1 MDILGQIANPRMANI
16 AQAIDVRQQ
25 RVKEQQDALARVEM
39 GRAIAKALPNLQEG
53 SSFRWLAENDPEK
66 FALVSKVLNIPLN
79 DGERF
84 NQYANDVNQLYSLAQ
99 ADPNQAY
106 AHAQQ
111 LIESRKAQGQDT
123 SALEKW
129 VAGMNEDPMK
139 AVTSLF
145 VMHRSLNPPAE
156 VDPYKAEALD
166 IRREELALKREQ
178 MERGVDQSRQY
189 ANQYFQTADG
199 LVAVNPATNQAQR
212 VTVDGSPIISGQ
224 YDPNLKRGLS
234 EAGATGTAVGKDTGT
249 AITSVSQVE
258 DNAKLLRNKVKAVLD
273 HPGRDI
279 ATGTTSVLPVIP
291 GTKQA
296 DFVNRFEQLQGDAFL
311 QAFESLKGGGQIT
324 EIEGQKA
331 QQAINRMNRGT
342 SKEEFDAAAKD
353 FLSVVDALEKRTKQ
367 KAGKTTEQQNKTG
380 GVEMVDANGNRAIVM
395 SKLGSSQKA
404 VPSEDYLARRKRL
417 LGK

>member
-16 AQAIDVRQQ
+16 VQAIDIRQQ
-25 RVKEQQDALARVEM
+25 KVKEQQDALAKVEM

-84 NQYANDVNQLYSLAQ
+84 NQYANDVNQLYTLAQ

-111 LIESRKAQGQDT
+111 LIESRKDQGQDT
-123 SALEKW
+123 STLEKW

-145 VMHRSLNPPAE
+145 VMHRSLNPPKDDSMNE
-156 VDPYKAEALD
+156 YQREKLKIEQQKLD
-166 IRREELALKREQ
+166 
-178 MERGVDQSRQY
+178 RGVDQSRQY

-212 VTVDGSPIISGQ
+212 VTVDGAPIISGQ

-258 DNAKLLRNKVKAVLD
+258 DNANLLRNKVNAVLK

-279 ATGTTSVLPVIP
+279 ATGTSSILPVIP

-324 EIEGQKA
+324 EIEGNKA

-353 FLSVVDALEKRTKQ
+353 FLSVVDALEKRTKS
-367 KAGKTTEQQNKTG
+367 KAGITTEQQGET
-380 GVEMVDANGNRAIVM
+380 AAQR
-395 SKLGSSQKA
+395 
-404 VPSEDYLARRKRL
+404 LARLRS
-417 LGK
+417 GN

>member
-16 AQAIDVRQQ
+16 AQAIDIREQ
-25 RVKEQQDALARVEM
+25 RVKEQQAALAKVEM

-84 NQYANDVNQLYSLAQ
+84 NQYANDVNQLYTLAQ

-156 VDPYKAEALD
+156 VDPYKEAELDIKRERLALDREKMERGAGAQQNSPYFQPIQTAEGLYSFDARTGGVAPALTADGKPVTPAQIDVGLQGELAGAKTGGSERAKVKIEKEKAVGLFEKLFAGIDEARKLLPVATGSAIGSARDVVLGAAGVATEPSKAAAKLDTLAGWMVANVPRMEGPQSNIDVENYKTMAGRIGNRSLPTEERLAALD
-166 IRREELALKREQ
+166 ILESLPKK
-178 MERGVDQSRQY
+178 Y
-189 ANQYFQTADG
+189 AQLNSPNSEKTMSQGETA
-199 LVAVNPATNQAQR
+199 AQR
-212 VTVDGSPIISGQ
+212 
-224 YDPNLKRGLS
+224 
-234 EAGATGTAVGKDTGT
+234 
-249 AITSVSQVE
+249 
-258 DNAKLLRNKVKAVLD
+258 
-273 HPGRDI
+273 
-279 ATGTTSVLPVIP
+279 
-291 GTKQA
+291 
-296 DFVNRFEQLQGDAFL
+296 
-311 QAFESLKGGGQIT
+311 
-324 EIEGQKA
+324 
-331 QQAINRMNRGT
+331 
-342 SKEEFDAAAKD
+342 
-353 FLSVVDALEKRTKQ
+353 
-367 KAGKTTEQQNKTG
+367 
-380 GVEMVDANGNRAIVM
+380 
-395 SKLGSSQKA
+395 
-404 VPSEDYLARRKRL
+404 LARLR
-417 LGK
+417 GGN

>member
-79 DGERF
+79 DGDRF
-84 NQYANDVNQLYSLAQ
+84 NQYANDVSQLYTLAQ

-123 SALEKW
+123 STLEKW

-178 MERGVDQSRQY
+178 MERGMGSQQNSP
-189 ANQYFQTADG
+189 YFQPIQTAEGLYSFDARTGGVAPALTKDG
-199 LVAVNPATNQAQR
+199 KPVTPAQIDVGLQGELAGAKTGGSERAKVKIEKEKAV
-212 VTVDGSPIISGQ
+212 
-224 YDPNLKRGLS
+224 GLS
-234 EAGATGTAVGKDTGT
+234 EKLFAGIDEARKLLPVATGS
-249 AITSVSQVE
+249 AIGSARDV
-258 DNAKLLRNKVKAVLD
+258 VL
-273 HPGRDI
+273 GAAGV
-279 ATGTTSVLPVIP
+279 ATEP
-291 GTKQA
+291 
-296 DFVNRFEQLQGDAFL
+296 
-311 QAFESLKGGGQIT
+311 
-324 EIEGQKA
+324 
-331 QQAINRMNRGT
+331 
-342 SKEEFDAAAKD
+342 SKAAAKLD
-353 FLSVVDALEKRTKQ
+353 TL
-367 KAGKTTEQQNKTG
+367 AGWMVANVPRMEGPQSNIDVENYKTMAG
-380 GVEMVDANGNRAIVM
+380 RIGNRSLPTEERLAALDILE
-395 SKLGSSQKA
+395 SLQKKYAQLNSPNSEKSASQGETA
-404 VPSEDYLARRKRL
+404 AQRLARLRS
-417 LGK
+417 GN